1 MKLNARTVAGLK
13 LPDGKTEKFYWD
25 DELKGFGFRLRRE
38 DKKGSH
44 LSRTWVAQYRAKGR
58 GRRQTIGDSAKVS
71 AEEARAAAKVIFGE
85 VAKGKDPQGE
95 KQRQRLGA
103 ARTLRSIAD
112 DYLAMKA
119 DQLRPASYRMAK
131 LYLTGG
137 YFRPLHSSA
146 ITDIMRADIAPCL
159 NRIERDSGHVT
170 AHMAR
175 SALSSLYSW
184 ALKEGI
190 VEQNPVVGTRDP
202 GKADSRDRVLKDAEL
217 AAIWRACGD
226 DDYGRIIKL
235 LICTGMRRDEV
246 GGLRWSEITDEGKIE
261 LPAERVKNGYAH
273 SLPLLGLAQEII
285 ASIKQRAGRDHLFGE
300 RSSGGHT
307 GWDRSK
313 KDLDSRAKLATDWR
327 VHDLRRSVATGM
339 ADIGVEPHIIE
350 ATLNHYSGHR
360 AGDAGV
366 YNRSK
371 YKTQIQSALGQWD
384 SHLRSLI
391 EEGGRRK
398 VVSYRGRKAASY
410 PQPVV

>member
-1 MKLNARTVAGLK
+1 VKLNARIVAGLK

-38 DKKGSH
+38 DKKGSR

-103 ARTLRSIAD
+103 ARTLRSVAD
-112 DYLAMKA
+112 DYLAMK
-119 DQLRPASYRMAK
+119 QSKLRPASYRMAK

-137 YFRPLHSSA
+137 YFRPLHAAA

-170 AHMAR
+170 AHLAR

-190 VEQNPVVGTRDP
+190 VEQNPVIGTRDP
-202 GKADSRDRVLKDAEL
+202 GKANARDRVLKDLEL
-217 AAIWRACGD
+217 GHVWRACGD
-226 DDYGRIIKL
+226 DDYGRIVRL
-235 LICTGMRRDEV
+235 MICTGCRRDEI
-246 GGLRWSEITDEGKIE
+246 GGLRWSEVTDDGTIE
-261 LPAERVKNGYAH
+261 LPAARVKNGHAH
-273 SLPLLGLAQEII
+273 VLPLPPLAQSII
-285 ASIKQRAGRDHLFGE
+285 ASIPQRAGREHLFGE

-307 GWDRSK
+307 GWARCKS
-313 KDLDSRAKLATDWR
+313 DLDARLAGKVAAWR
-327 VHDLRRSVATGM
+327 VHDLRRSVATRM

-350 ATLNHYSGHR
+350 AILNHYSGHR

-371 YKTQIQSALGQWD
+371 YGPQIRAALALWND
-384 SHLRSLI
+384 HLHSLI
-391 EEGGRRK
+391 EGGGRK

-410 PQPVV
+410 PQSVA